1 MNYNIKREYRLFCII
16 LIILACLFILW
27 KPINV
32 VLNNNF
38 INPIMS
44 QISDK
49 NWYVQIALVLIICV
63 LYYINWSKLKEEK
76 LSLRRELLLVFASVL
91 LYYRL
96 SGEYQYH
103 GVATCWPSYLDVC
116 IIVISICEAILFV
129 RYNLHPNNQH
139 FKTTVKYTSFSIECP
154 TATDKLDRKKY
165 AELLVNKITETL
177 SPEDLKYSFT
187 VLLSEGYGQGKTS
200 FFNMIEDVCKA
211 KKISCSIFKPWLSS
225 GVNQMT
231 INFFNS
237 LSEQIGINDR
247 RFRKVLKTY
256 ALLTT
261 EPLSKKISN
270 VYLNLRDNE
279 TIEEL
284 HNKIK
289 KTLEKSKV
297 PRIILIDD
305 LDRLQDEELI
315 ALIKLIR
322 NSADFPYIAYIVA
335 ADKKAI
341 SETLLSAGIKNPHHY
356 LEKFFNFEL
365 LFPASDESKL
375 ITILKEHIENILN
388 NYGFPTD
395 EIENA
400 TDDIIKNDEIYL
412 SCFTNIRD
420 IIRYCNI
427 LSYEL
432 DTLKNLKKDKSHDG
446 DCLKDILIS
455 DLVALCMIQFISPET
470 YKILRDYDYML
481 LDFAGNDLLVIRD
494 DFSTFI
500 NDTANLRKAKK
511 AIKKSNTLNDIDLEG
526 DQQSTEKNSTT
537 EKTISTLSDFIDAL
551 TPQKTELLKHLLSKL
566 WPIDEHILSHNSIAT
581 KGIRCVW
588 QYFLYFA
595 GSYGANEVSIEEA
608 KQLFRLPEENFRKK
622 IEPYLDK
629 KWHPLLHKLK
639 LITENKD
646 VERIVIL
653 KNIINL
659 SYVYYQNDKAKKAYS
674 SSYFHRASLFNDIIA
689 NLYLRKDCDTDKHK
703 EYEQHKH
710 FFEESEKY
718 GGCALAISNMHYDY
732 SEDKYMFSQEEVDT
746 LSRIIIKRFY
756 KNIFVNDP
764 FGEESINAMPCM
776 TKANPQYWRNE
787 LFIPYVNNCKNP
799 KEWLY
804 RLFKI
809 NGSGLIWNVPMVAA
823 IIGENKPIFY
833 DAASELVGEERMS
846 KYKERLFTISINI
859 TTDFSEERVKNN
871 PFLNETFDWLK
882 SHE

>member
-1 MNYNIKREYRLFCII
+1 MNSNIKRGCRLLCII

-32 VLNNNF
+32 ELNNNF

-63 LYYINWSKLKEEK
+63 LYYLYWSKLKEEE

-91 LYYRL
+91 LYFRL
-96 SGEYQYH
+96 SREYQYH
-103 GVATCWPSYLDVC
+103 GVATCWPSYFDVC
-116 IIVISICEAILFV
+116 IIIIFICEAILFV
-129 RYNLHPNNQH
+129 RHIVYKKNQH
-139 FKTTVKYTSFSIECP
+139 FEKTDEYTSFSIECP
-154 TATDKLDRKKY
+154 TATDKLNRKKY
-165 AELLVNKITETL
+165 AELLVNKIKNTL
-177 SPEDLKYSFT
+177 SSEDLEYSFT
-187 VLLSEGYGQGKTS
+187 VLLSEGYGQGKTT
-200 FFNMIEDVCKA
+200 FFNMIEDECKA

-289 KTLEKSKV
+289 GTLENSKV

-305 LDRLQDEELI
+305 LDRLQDEELM

-365 LFPASDESKL
+365 LFPANDESKL
-375 ITILKEHIENILN
+375 ITILKEHIEKILIN
-388 NYGFPTD
+388 FGFPTD

-432 DTLKNLKKDKSHDG
+432 DTLKNLKKDESHNG

-455 DLVALCMIQFISPET
+455 DLVALCMIQYISPET

-481 LDFAGNDLLVIRD
+481 LDFAGNDLLVIKD

-511 AIKKSNTLNDIDLEG
+511 AIKINTLDDIDLE
-526 DQQSTEKNSTT
+526 DHQQSTENKSTT
-537 EKTISTLSDFIDAL
+537 EKTISSLSDFIDAL

-639 LITENKD
+639 LITEKRD
-646 VERIVIL
+646 VERIVLL

-659 SYVYYQNDKAKKAYS
+659 SYVYYQNNKAKKSYS
-674 SSYFHRASLFNDIIA
+674 FGYYHCASLFNEIIA
-689 NLYLRKDCDTDKHK
+689 NLYLRKVIDTDKYK
-703 EYEQHKH
+703 EYKQHKD
-710 FFEESEKY
+710 FFEESEMY
-718 GGCALAISNMHYDY
+718 GGCALAISNMHYCH
-732 SEDKYMFSQEEVDT
+732 SEDKNVFSQEEVDT
-746 LSRIIIKRFY
+746 LSRIIINRFY

-764 FGEESINAMPCM
+764 FGEESINAIPCM

-787 LFIPYVNNCKNP
+787 LFIPYVNNYKNP
-799 KEWLY
+799 IEWLY
-804 RLFKI
+804 RLLKI
-809 NGSGLIWNVPMVAA
+809 NGSGLIWNMPMVAA

-846 KYKERLFTISINI
+846 KYKDRLFTISINI
-859 TTDFSEERVKNN
+859 TTEFSEDKVKSN
-871 PFLNETFDWLK
+871 PFLKEAFDWLK